1 MQLLLTR
8 LYINKGREDKNM
20 DIKEKISKVV
30 EKVTSDKDLKE
41 KFEKDPV
48 KVIEELLG
56 VDLPD
61 DMVEKVID
69 GVKAKLTVDS
79 ISGIAGKLKDLF

>member
-1 MQLLLTR
+1 
-8 LYINKGREDKNM
+8 M
-20 DIKEKISKVV
+20 DIKEKISEVV
-30 EKVTSDKDLKE
+30 EKVTSDKDLME
-41 KFEKDPV
+41 KFEKEPI

-79 ISGIAGKLKDLF
+79 ISGIASKLKDLF

>member
-1 MQLLLTR
+1 
-8 LYINKGREDKNM
+8 M
-20 DIKEKISKVV
+20 DIKEKISEVV
-30 EKVTSDKDLKE
+30 EKLTSDKNLKE
-41 KFEKDPV
+41 KFEKNPV

-69 GVKAKLTVDS
+69 GVKAKITIDS
-79 ISGIAGKLKDLF
+79 ISDIADKFDLGDTLKKLF